1 MPMVL
6 DLMTCGKCENTQ
18 WNVSTVLF
26 FCGMSLILVVLLKV
40 GVDVIMS
47 RTFKDQPE
55 LVRALQDKKP
65 IILKERNERYVGSH
79 ASHLAEDIYKGH
91 VDEKYL
97 IDDHDEVM
105 MNDRKC
111 GKHPYVEDY
120 SVDNGEMRRIVQQ
133 ANGSNWEGDDTW
145 EV

>member
-1 MPMVL
+1 MGSV
-6 DLMTCGKCENTQ
+6 KITQ
-18 WNVSTVLF
+18 WRHIHCVIF
-26 FCGMSLILVVLLKV
+26 YGMSLILMVLLKV

-65 IILKERNERYVGSH
+65 IILRERNERYVGSH

-133 ANGSNWEGDDTW
+133 ANGSNWEDDDTW

>member
-1 MPMVL
+1 
-6 DLMTCGKCENTQ
+6 
-18 WNVSTVLF
+18 
-26 FCGMSLILVVLLKV
+26 
-40 GVDVIMS
+40 MS

-55 LVRALQDKKP
+55 LVRALQGKKP
-65 IILKERNERYVGSH
+65 IILKERNERHVGSH

-111 GKHPYVEDY
+111 GKHPFVED

-133 ANGSNWEGDDTW
+133 ANGSSWEGDDTW